1 MSDDESVA
9 TKSIANP
16 NGNDQDL
23 DVFEKGLET
32 ADDPPMTQ
40 EILDPNGVLDDLA
53 GGTYKTWLE
62 LKHESDTPGAL
73 IRVPWTYK
81 PGQPEEGH
89 FSIGRS
95 QSQDATLHDAAL
107 GSTQVVSGAHAT
119 IRSVRS
125 GFVLYALGTA
135 GIRVRRSDPRAH
147 GIYKSFV
154 LLPVDGQVK
163 RDGAIDHLQ
172 LRPGDILEFGIDLSN
187 GGTEPYTGL
196 QYSLRWPIISPSAWS
211 DNDRARRRSRA
222 QEREAQAEEAAM
234 AAADALSPPSQAEDP
249 AVGNHVN
256 GFVAFAQHG
265 VIGLTEIR
273 QESKFIERAHGLLWC
288 V

>member
-23 DVFEKGLET
+23 DVFEKDLET

-53 GGTYKTWLE
+53 GGTYKTWLA
-62 LKHESDTPGAL
+62 LKHESDTPGAP

-147 GIYKSFV
+147 GIYKGFV

-196 QYSLRWPIISPSAWS
+196 TYSLVWPIISPPAWS
-211 DNDRARRRSRA
+211 ENDRARKSDSRRQRRWR
-222 QEREAQAEEAAM
+222 QTVRRRE
-234 AAADALSPPSQAEDP
+234 
-249 AVGNHVN
+249 
-256 GFVAFAQHG
+256 FF
-265 VIGLTEIR
+265 
-273 QESKFIERAHGLLWC
+273 
-288 V
+288 